1 TERLRG
7 VAMASSHATERSGRA
22 DWTLMTAIH
31 DELRRDL
38 DELIT
43 TTAGLTAARARWIV
57 FRDQLRRHLAAEH
70 AAMWR
75 PARAKHPG
83 ARRGQAVLEAMD
95 DEQQLIGPL
104 LAVADDA
111 FAMGARPARL
121 RPLLARL
128 QTKLTSHLAH
138 EEADALPLLGEI
150 MSPAELGAIA
160 RALRG
165 GTGGGRAART
175 IPWALARASPAIR
188 TQVLSQ
194 LPAPTRLLYRTI
206 WLPRHTRTPRPRE
219 EHQVGPPA
227 GCSGR
232 ELPPP

>member
-1 TERLRG
+1 
-7 VAMASSHATERSGRA
+7 MASSHTPERSGRA

-31 DELRRDL
+31 HALRRDL

-43 TTAGLTAARARWIV
+43 TTAGPAAARARWIV

-75 PARAKHPG
+75 PARAKLTGDP
-83 ARRGQAVLEAMD
+83 RGQALLEAMD
-95 DEQQLIGPL
+95 DERQLIGPL
-104 LAVADDA
+104 RAMADDA
-111 FAMGARPARL
+111 FTMAARPARL

-128 QTKLTSHLAH
+128 QTKLTSHLTH
-138 EEADALPLLGEI
+138 EEADALPLLGQL
-150 MSPAELGAIA
+150 MSPAELGAIT

-165 GTGGGRAART
+165 GTGGGRAAHT
-175 IPWALARASPAIR
+175 IPWALAHASPAVR

-206 WLPRHTRTPRPRE
+206 WLPRHTRATPP
-219 EHQVGPPA
+219 
-227 GCSGR
+227 
-232 ELPPP
+232 L

>member
-1 TERLRG
+1 
-7 VAMASSHATERSGRA
+7 MASSRTIERSGRA

-31 DELRRDL
+31 DALRRDL

-43 TTAGLTAARARWIV
+43 TTAGPAAARVRWIV

-70 AAMWR
+70 APLRR
-75 PARAKHPG
+75 PARAKLTNDP
-83 ARRGQAVLEAMD
+83 RGQALLEAMD

-104 LAVADDA
+104 RAVADDA
-111 FAMGARPARL
+111 FTMAARPAQL
-121 RPLLARL
+121 RPLLTRL

-138 EEADALPLLGEI
+138 EEADARPLLGQI

-165 GTGGGRAART
+165 GTGGGRAAHT
-175 IPWALARASPAIR
+175 IPWALARASPAVR

-206 WLPRHTRTPRPRE
+206 WLPRHTRTT
-219 EHQVGPPA
+219 PP
-227 GCSGR
+227 
-232 ELPPP
+232 L

>member
-1 TERLRG
+1 
-7 VAMASSHATERSGRA
+7 MASSPTIERSGRA

-31 DELRRDL
+31 AALRRDL

-43 TTAGLTAARARWIV
+43 TTAGPAAARARWIV
-57 FRDQLRRHLAAEH
+57 FRDQLCRHLAAEH

-75 PARAKHPG
+75 PARAKLTGDPG
-83 ARRGQAVLEAMD
+83 GQALLEAMD
-95 DEQQLIGPL
+95 DERQLIGPL
-104 LAVADDA
+104 QAMADDA
-111 FAMGARPARL
+111 FTMAARPARL

-138 EEADALPLLGEI
+138 EEADALPLLGQI

-165 GTGGGRAART
+165 GGRAAHT
-175 IPWALARASPAIR
+175 IPWALAHATPAVR

-194 LPAPTRLLYRTI
+194 LPAPNRLLYRTI
-206 WLPRHTRTPRPRE
+206 WLPRHTRTT
-219 EHQVGPPA
+219 PP
-227 GCSGR
+227 
-232 ELPPP
+232 L